1 MSLACCPTQVA
12 CSGCTVQSGNIRH
25 AYNVA
30 TFSSRGTLF
39 SDGRIKPDLVVP
51 GEDILSALAP
61 GVDANGQLI
70 PTDSNYCGIPSA
82 TVPRTLAQSRN
93 MALGLNSGTSMAA
106 PLAAGGIEK
115 IRQYFLQGR
124 YPSGTAGGASIN
136 PDESLLRA
144 VILASAKPLGG
155 TGGVWTS
162 LPFQTGFSRFP
173 IPQNSNIPDIFG
185 GFGMP
190 VLDDAVTMPGGTYR
204 MLYASETFS
213 ATSGA
218 SAFTIACTPSSAIPV
233 TLVLAWTDPPGST
246 ASERQL
252 VNDLDLIVLSPSQ
265 LFGNMRPYADS
276 TNVVERTISACPAS
290 GTITAIVRQGESI
303 RTASQ
308 TWYLVANGAVNSITR
323 LGAVPAHNAGRLTNP
338 ATTTNNCM
346 AAPRTNHRLRFLTG
360 QQWSGSSW
368 DIELRI
374 QEFTTALA
382 TVARVNQQAIV
393 VSMTSP
399 ADGTISLSLG
409 CSSLLTSSTGTVAFI
424 TAATLRAVISAH
436 CVRTNSPC
444 VADPVLRVVDW
455 NSIMDLPVEV
465 TCGNGI
471 TCDVGQTCMSSAN
484 GAGNRYA
491 CSPLS
496 NAVRCS
502 DARFSC
508 PFGSTCRPDYS
519 CDLNGVTSAI
529 TLNVD
534 PVRSTSGAGNIC
546 GPIINNFNIPNYCTC
561 AQVAFGD
568 DRRSRGGRVTCLTG
582 LPSTVVVTAQA
593 VFMPCSSVRPSF
605 FWFSASADSSVNHI
619 NLADGPFEMSTL
631 PVSGSILQLGI
642 SRSTNNMR
650 TFGFVANSRI
660 QAGFSIGQ
668 CIVTN
673 LETTCHDQG
682 HDVVLTLGDFD
693 FASFCPA

>member
-1 MSLACCPTQVA
+1 MNRQHELTQFYSFANRDFLVVFAAGNSGSNSFSRTIGNPGTCKNCITVGATQLSDSLFRGMSPFIDQGYHCRLSPNTGCCANNGARNCVESSPTVSPCCELTARTRMSLACCPTQVA
-12 CSGCTVQSGNIRH
+12 CSGCTVESGNIRH

-82 TVPRTLAQSRN
+82 TVPRTLAQSQN
-93 MALGLNSGTSMAA
+93 MALGLLSGTSMAA

-124 YPSGTAGGASIN
+124 YPSGTAGGARVN

-204 MLYASETFS
+204 MLYASERFS

-218 SAFTIACTPSSAIPV
+218 SAFTIACTPSQAIPV

-323 LGAVPAHNAGRLTNP
+323 LGAVPAHNAGRITNP
-338 ATTTNNCM
+338 ATTTTDCM
-346 AAPRTNHRLRFLTG
+346 DAPRTNHRLRFLRG

-368 DIELRI
+368 DIQLRI

-393 VSMTSP
+393 VSATSP

-409 CSSLLTSSTGTVAFI
+409 CSALLTSSTGTVAFI

-484 GAGNRYA
+484 GAGNRVILPNL
-491 CSPLS
+491 CPL
-496 NAVRCS
+496 
-502 DARFSC
+502 
-508 PFGSTCRPDYS
+508 
-519 CDLNGVTSAI
+519 
-529 TLNVD
+529 
-534 PVRSTSGAGNIC
+534 
-546 GPIINNFNIPNYCTC
+546 CTVILI
-561 AQVAFGD
+561 AK
-568 DRRSRGGRVTCLTG
+568 LT
-582 LPSTVVVTAQA
+582 
-593 VFMPCSSVRPSF
+593 
-605 FWFSASADSSVNHI
+605 
-619 NLADGPFEMSTL
+619 
-631 PVSGSILQLGI
+631 
-642 SRSTNNMR
+642 
-650 TFGFVANSRI
+650 
-660 QAGFSIGQ
+660 
-668 CIVTN
+668 
-673 LETTCHDQG
+673 
-682 HDVVLTLGDFD
+682 
-693 FASFCPA
+693 